1 MRRPVDSPSPPR
13 PARFAPAAAVR
24 LAPGAELDAQQTV
37 SATLLRLDADRL
49 LAPFRR
55 EAGICQAVASYGGWE
70 ADGLD
75 GHTAGHVL
83 SAAST
88 LAAGGDAAAAA
99 LAQALVRG
107 IRECQL
113 ARGTGY
119 VGGVPDGEA
128 LWDELRAG
136 RIDAGAFHLN
146 GRWVPLYNLHKI
158 LAGLIDAVEL
168 TGDPVAREALAA
180 LGAWWLRVASGLDD
194 DAFAE
199 ILECEFGGMT
209 EAFARLALLRHDG
222 EVPGDAA
229 DAVAYLRLAR
239 RFARRG
245 LVEPLAEGRDEL
257 DGLHANTQIP
267 VAVGFATTE
276 RAARVVAPE
285 LLPDVETRE
294 GAAARVFFDRVARH
308 RSAAI
313 GGDSVREHFPQ
324 GFASMFI
331 AREGPETCNTHN
343 MVKLAAELHALT
355 DDDAYLLWAERARAN
370 HLRSAQHP
378 VHGGLVYFTPQR
390 PAHYRV
396 YSPEAEGFW
405 CCMGSGFEAQS
416 RHGAL
421 VFAIGA
427 DGDEL
432 RVNALVASRAELDGV
447 EVVVEVDE
455 QADPSV
461 VGATIAVRAVR
472 PTRLA
477 VLIPDWVDGD
487 AGVEVLADG
496 GTDAAPRRAAP
507 GTRLRLPVPDGA
519 SVVRLRL
526 PRRLRFER
534 PADGSD
540 WAWIVDGPDV
550 LAQRL
555 PDSDPAYR
563 GSGARMGHIAVGA
576 LRPLADTPVLAPDA
590 LDRARRLGP
599 GRVLVPTADGG
610 SVELEP
616 FARIHDARYTVAW
629 PLAAATDAASAVA
642 RRSELERLDAAS
654 LGLEARTRDVVGFG
668 EQQPESDHG
677 LEASDEEIGVRGDA
691 RWRRTRGSITVT
703 LRDWSGTADA
713 LRISWFAGDDA
724 EHLRVVVAGE
734 VVLDE
739 AVPPGSGEA
748 TREVP
753 VHVAPGTVEFP
764 VRLEAGD
771 IPTPRL
777 RELRLLA
784 AASDR

>member
-1 MRRPVDSPSPPR
+1 MPTTAEPR
-13 PARFAPAAAVR
+13 FVPGARVR
-24 LAPGAELDAQQTV
+24 LAEGVDLDAQRTV
-37 SATLLRLDADRL
+37 SATLKRLDLDRL

-55 EAGICQAVASYGGWE
+55 EAGLPARAETYGGWE

-83 SAAST
+83 SSVST
-88 LAAGGDAAAAA
+88 LAAAGDAAAAA
-99 LAQALVRG
+99 IAQTLVRG

-158 LAGLIDAVEL
+158 LAGLVDAVEL
-168 TGDPVAREALAA
+168 TDDPVARETLAD
-180 LGAWWLRVASGLDD
+180 LGDWWLRTTAELDEA
-194 DAFAE
+194 AFE
-199 ILECEFGGMT
+199 RILECEFGGMT
-209 EAFARLALLRHDG
+209 EAFARAALVLD
-222 EVPGDAA
+222 DA
-229 DAVAYLRLAR
+229 AYLRLAR

-245 LVEPLAEGRDEL
+245 LVEPLAAGRDEL

-267 VAVGFATTE
+267 VAVGFATIE
-276 RAARVVAPE
+276 RAARALAPE
-285 LLPDVETRE
+285 LLPEIEARE

-308 RSAAI
+308 RSAAT
-313 GGDSVREHFPQ
+313 GGDSVREHFPSD
-324 GFASMFI
+324 FASMFI

-405 CCMGSGFEAQS
+405 CCMGSGFEAQA

-421 VFAIGA
+421 VFAEHAGEVRI
-427 DGDEL
+427 
-432 RVNALVASRAELDGV
+432 NALVPSHAELDGARLAV
-447 EVVVEVDE
+447 TVDDRT
-455 QADPSV
+455 DP
-461 VGATIAVRAVR
+461 AVIDAAIEIRAPR
-472 PTRLA
+472 PMRLA
-477 VLIPDWVDGD
+477 VLIPDWVDGH
-487 AGVEVLADG
+487 ASVGVQTDG
-496 GTDAAPRRAAP
+496 ETDAAPVAAAP
-507 GTRLRLPVPDGA
+507 ATRVRVDVSEGV
-519 SVVRLRL
+519 SVVRLTL

-534 PADGSD
+534 PADGSG

-555 PDSDPAYR
+555 PDDAVAYR
-563 GSGARMGHIAVGA
+563 GNGARMGHIAVGP
-576 LRPLADTPVLAPDA
+576 LRPLADTPVLEPDA
-590 LDRARRLGP
+590 LEHAVREAP
-599 GRVLVPTADGG
+599 GRLRVPTADGG
-610 SVELEP
+610 SVDLEP
-616 FARIHDARYTVAW
+616 FAAIHDARYTVSW
-629 PLAAATDAASAVA
+629 PLAAETDAAAAAA
-642 RRSELERLDAAS
+642 RRAELERSDAAS
-654 LGLEARTRDVVGFG
+654 LGLEARTRDVVAFG

-677 LEASDEEIGVRGDA
+677 LAASDEEIGARGDV
-691 RWRRTRGSITVT
+691 RWRRTRGIITLT

-713 LRISWFAGDDA
+713 LRLAWLGGDEPA
-724 EHLRVVVAGE
+724 RVRVLVGDT

-739 AVPPGSGEA
+739 AVPAGAGDTE
-748 TREVP
+748 REV
-753 VHVAPGTVEFP
+753 ALAAAAGAVELP
-764 VRLEAGD
+764 VRIEAAGSV
-771 IPTPRL
+771 TPRL
-777 RELRLLA
+777 RELRALA